1 MLKCNLRPGDNH
13 FSQLRRNYSH
23 HRRAIRSS
31 LLRNATWAL
40 YRNIRNSLH
49 GYELLGR
56 HTEQWDITHLIHDW
70 REDRE
75 PCVSSKWSSDS
86 DNQTNNTLT
95 FCMCKKEQTRGKCI
109 TEIFIFLHSSVLC
122 LATKLDTLDAF
133 YNPAVLYNQ
142 SFCTCQVQAKQIQ
155 HLFSSTLKLSARSS
169 DEQLYIMFA
178 LVFLL
183 VRSHYFP
190 FRTFVCV
197 REHSHKAQ
205 DAEHWSG
212 K

>member
-23 HRRAIRSS
+23 HRRATWSS

-95 FCMCKKEQTRGKCI
+95 FCSLRTDQRKMYYWDIYFSSLFCSMLSHQIRHIRC
-109 TEIFIFLHSSVLC
+109 FLQPCVL
-122 LATKLDTLDAF
+122 
-133 YNPAVLYNQ
+133 NNQ
-142 SFCTCQVQAKQIQ
+142 SFCTCQLQAKQVR
-155 HLFSSTLKLSARSS
+155 HLF
-169 DEQLYIMFA
+169 
-178 LVFLL
+178 
-183 VRSHYFP
+183 
-190 FRTFVCV
+190 
-197 REHSHKAQ
+197 
-205 DAEHWSG
+205 
-212 K
+212 